1 MFLSIWIIFRELLNN
16 CTAYIKTHTILNTLK
31 IVHEMSADII
41 KIIAAVQN
49 WSMRCEGCSIIDFYN
64 GSYQEDVKF
73 MFW

>member
-1 MFLSIWIIFRELLNN
+1 
-16 CTAYIKTHTILNTLK
+16 
-31 IVHEMSADII
+31 MSADII